1 VSEEAVADEPP
12 PPDQAYVFVPVP
24 PVADAVA
31 DPLAPPKHE
40 TFVGVPIDATKA
52 VGCVMVVVSVS
63 VQPLASVI
71 VTVYVPAANPEL
83 IAAVP
88 PLLHAYV
95 YAVVP
100 PEAEA
105 VADPSDAPLQ
115 LTLVGVPMAAVNTV
129 GCVIVTVSVSVQPFA
144 SVTVTVNVPAASP
157 VTAEVV
163 APVLHT

>member
-1 VSEEAVADEPP
+1 MSEEAVADEPP

-71 VTVYVPAANPEL
+71 VTVYVPAVNEE
-83 IAAVP
+83 AVAEEP
-88 PLLHAYV
+88 PPPDHAYV
-95 YAVVP
+95 LVPVP
-100 PEAEA
+100 PVAEA
-105 VADPSDAPLQ
+105 VADPLEPPKQD
-115 LTLVGVPMAAVNTV
+115 TFVVVPMLATRAA
-129 GCVIVTVSVSVQPFA
+129 G
-144 SVTVTVNVPAASP
+144 
-157 VTAEVV
+157 
-163 APVLHT
+163 